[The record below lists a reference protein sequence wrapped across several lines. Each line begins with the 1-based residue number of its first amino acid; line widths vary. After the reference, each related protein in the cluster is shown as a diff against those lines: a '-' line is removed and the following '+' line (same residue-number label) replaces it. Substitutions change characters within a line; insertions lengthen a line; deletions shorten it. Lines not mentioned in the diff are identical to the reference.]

1 MKPQPTQPA
10 ASQRLL
16 SLDALRGFDMLF
28 IMGFAGL
35 VTALC
40 KLCPGE
46 FSDWMT
52 AQMGHADWNG
62 FFHHDTIFPLFLFIA
77 GISFPFLAR
86 QTARK
91 RDERTKHLPE
101 SHPPRPDPRGAGIR
115 LQRTV
120 QARLRHAAPAERA
133 GPDRSGVDVRGAA
146 VRQFQRAHARRH
158 RRRDPPRLRTAAA
171 IRRRARRRRGRAAD
185 PRRQYRGLRRP
196 DRHALAPAGRQGIRP
211 RRVVEHPPGHRD
223 GHAGHVHGR
232 VRPPL
237 RRADL
242 RQPQDALDGRPGRS
256 RC

>member
-1 MKPQPTQPA
+1 MQALSRRIFRLDDRPDGSRRLERILPPRHDLPA
-10 ASQRLL
+10 VPLH
-16 SLDALRGFDMLF
+16 RGH
-28 IMGFAGL
+28 L
-35 VTALC
+35 V
-40 KLCPGE
+40 
-46 FSDWMT
+46 
-52 AQMGHADWNG
+52 
-62 FFHHDTIFPLFLFIA
+62 PL
-77 GISFPFLAR
+77 LAR

-223 GHAGHVHGR
+223 GHAGHVHG
-232 VRPPL
+232 
-237 RRADL
+237 
-242 RQPQDALDGRPGRS
+242 
-256 RC
+256 

>member
-40 KLCPGE
+40 NR
-46 FSDWMT
+46 
-52 AQMGHADWNG
+52 GHLV
-62 FFHHDTIFPLFLFIA
+62 PL
-77 GISFPFLAR
+77 LAR

-185 PRRQYRGLRRP
+185 PRRQYRGLRRSSCP
-196 DRHALAPAGRQGIRP
+196 RTCWAAGDSTPKG
-211 RRVVEHPPGHRD
+211 
-223 GHAGHVHGR
+223 
-232 VRPPL
+232 
-237 RRADL
+237 
-242 RQPQDALDGRPGRS
+242 
-256 RC
+256 C